1 MANPKPTSAAL
12 MEFLA
17 APESQAAPTSAFS
30 NHGLW
35 APGIT
40 LMRKLQFGS
49 KAMVIGLMFLIPLAW
64 TAYGLYAAKLEAIAF
79 STKESMGVAYER
91 DVFPLLYAAQQT
103 RNESNDKGD
112 SATALA
118 KLSATDKQLGAS
130 LDTAAA
136 YSAVEKALAE
146 GQNSGAGADAYKVQI
161 QRVQSVMNLISS
173 VADNS
178 NLTLDPDIDSYYL
191 MDAALFRV
199 PVIVQSAAKLRDLGL
214 LGMRAGNIT
223 SLQQQEFAAQM
234 GLAEFQMDG
243 LRDGLKK
250 AVAYNKTLSNHV
262 NADKALSD
270 TAAFFALARKSL
282 LDGQDLSP
290 AAQSAY
296 LSAANLAISGQH
308 DLAESLLQQLDS
320 VVTSRVAA
328 LQFDIYSNSAV
339 LVVGILLAGYF
350 FYSFFLVNRGGL
362 NLISEHLREMAH
374 GDLRK
379 APAKPWGKDEPA
391 AVITDLRVV
400 YDSLHLLIRK
410 VRHSARALN
419 AASDE
424 IASASVDLSSRTEA
438 AASALEQQAHSMDEM
453 STTVTATADHAQM
466 ATAFAQENAEVAE
479 KGGKVFGNV
488 VTTMRDIQVSS
499 NKIGDIIG
507 VIDAIAFQT
516 NILALNAAVE
526 AARAGESGRGFAVV
540 ATEVR
545 SLAGRSAKAAQEIK
559 SLISTSV
566 RQVDDGTKVIEEA
579 SRSMQEV
586 VTNAR
591 QINQFLSEIATA
603 AREQAA
609 GVQEVGRSIQD
620 LDKSTQQNAALVEE
634 TTGASGTLSVLAST
648 LLDEIANFKVA

>member
-1 MANPKPTSAAL
+1 MANTKPTSKAL

-17 APESQAAPTSAFS
+17 APESQAAPASAFS
-30 NHGLW
+30 NYGLW
-35 APGIT
+35 APGIA
-40 LMRKLQFGS
+40 LMRNLQFGS
-49 KAMVIGLMFLIPLAW
+49 KAVVIGLMFLIPLAW
-64 TAYGLYAAKLEAIAF
+64 TANGLYQAKFEAMAF
-79 STKESMGVAYER
+79 SSKESVGVAYER
-91 DVFPLLYAAQQT
+91 AIFPLLDAAQQM
-103 RNESNDKGD
+103 RGD
-112 SATALA
+112 GTAKVNPAAALA
-118 KLSATDKQLGAS
+118 KLSATDKQLGES

-136 YSAVEKALAE
+136 YSATEKAFADA
-146 GQNSGAGADAYKVQI
+146 GSSGAGADAFKAHTQQVQA
-161 QRVQSVMNLISS
+161 VLNLISS

-199 PVIVQSAAKLRDLGL
+199 PVIVQSAARLRDLGL
-214 LGMRAGNIT
+214 AGMKAGTIT
-223 SLQQQEFAAQM
+223 AQQQQEFAALA

-243 LRDGLKK
+243 MRDGLKK
-250 AVAYNKTLSNHV
+250 AVAYNKSLSSSV

-270 TAAFFALARKSL
+270 TAAFFALTRKSL
-282 LDGQDLSP
+282 LEGQDLSP
-290 AAQSAY
+290 AAQSAFV
-296 LSAANLAISGQH
+296 SAANLAITGQH
-308 DLAESLLQQLDS
+308 ELAENLLQQLDG
-320 VVTSRVAA
+320 VVNSRVAN
-328 LQFDIYSNSAV
+328 LQFSIYINSAV
-339 LVVGILLAGYF
+339 LVVGLVLAGYF

-362 NLISEHLREMAH
+362 NLISSHLKEMAH

-391 AVITDLRVV
+391 AVILDLRVV

-424 IASASVDLSSRTEA
+424 IASASLDLSARTESA
-438 AASALEQQAHSMDEM
+438 AAALEQQAASMEEM
-453 STTVTATADHAQM
+453 SSTVTATADHAQM

-479 KGGKVFGNV
+479 KGGKVFGHV

-559 SLISTSV
+559 SLISNSV

-634 TTGASGTLSVLAST
+634 TTAASGALTELAST
-648 LLDEIANFKVA
+648 LQNEIANFKVA

>member
-1 MANPKPTSAAL
+1 MSNTKPTSKAL

-17 APESQAAPTSAFS
+17 APESQAAPASAFS

-35 APGIT
+35 APGIA
-40 LMRKLQFGS
+40 LMRNLQFGS
-49 KAMVIGLMFLIPLAW
+49 KALVIGLMFLIPLAW
-64 TAYGLYAAKLEAIAF
+64 TAYGLYAAKVEAISF
-79 STKESMGVAYER
+79 SNKESVGVAYER
-91 DVFPLLYAAQQT
+91 DVFPLLNAAQQT
-103 RNESNDKGD
+103 RGETTSNLDP
-112 SATALA
+112 AAALA

-136 YSAVEKALAE
+136 YSAMDKALADA
-146 GQNSGAGADAYKVQI
+146 QSSGTGTDASKAHTLQVQA
-161 QRVQSVMNLISS
+161 VVNLIFN

-191 MDAALFRV
+191 MDAALFRI
-199 PVIVQSAAKLRDLGL
+199 PVIVQSAARLRDLGL
-214 LGMRAGNIT
+214 MGMKAGTIT
-223 SLQQQEFAAQM
+223 AQQQQEFAALV
-234 GLAEFQMDG
+234 GLSEFQMDG

-250 AVAYNKTLSNHV
+250 AVAYNKALSSHV
-262 NADKALSD
+262 NADKAMSEV
-270 TAAFFALARKSL
+270 AAFFALTRKTL
-282 LDGQDLSP
+282 LEGQDLSP

-296 LSAANLAISGQH
+296 TSAANLAISGQLE
-308 DLAESLLQQLDS
+308 LAESLLQQLDG
-320 VVTSRVAA
+320 VVNARVSA
-328 LQFDIYSNSAV
+328 LQFDVYSNSAV
-339 LVVGILLAGYF
+339 LVVGLVLAGYF

-362 NLISEHLREMAH
+362 NLISSHLKEMAH

-391 AVITDLRVV
+391 AVIMDLRVV

-424 IASASVDLSSRTEA
+424 IASASVDLSGRTESA
-438 AASALEQQAHSMDEM
+438 AAALEQQAASMEEM
-453 STTVTATADHAQM
+453 SSTVTATADHAQM
-466 ATAFAQENAEVAE
+466 ATAFAQENAEAAE
-479 KGGKVFGNV
+479 QGGRVFGQV

-559 SLISTSV
+559 ALISNSV

-634 TTGASGTLSVLAST
+634 TTAASGALTELANTLQN
-648 LLDEIANFKVA
+648 EIANFKVA